1 VKELV
6 AYVKEHGDH
15 VYIQTPLQ
23 VVEPEAETIKAY
35 AFASAVESLQKS
47 APNPKIMWLSGRY
60 VEADNAN
67 QNGDQWTAGELAIK
81 QLTPVLMPITVMH
94 DLRTAVGTIADA
106 KLRLPKDDPE
116 IPRAR
121 IETALAVWAHRFPDV
136 AEEAK
141 VNASQ
146 GTLMQSME
154 CVSPTYDCS
163 VCGQMYQRLP
173 GGKEKETWCAHLRGD
188 HTDAS
193 GNHRPAARILR
204 QVVFTGTG
212 LIFGTRG
219 ARGAYREAHLEVEEL
234 AELHAKAHHDTA
246 QKRPRRKGFME
257 IEDARYAE
265 LVAAEQRAKT
275 LEGTVAE
282 KDKAIEDAE
291 AAKVKAE
298 GEREAEKK
306 RADDAEEKARVAA
319 LRDERLEA
327 LGSKF
332 TARLEKATVARLK
345 TQAGTLSDDEWKAR
359 LEELGEA
366 YDVKADE
373 DLTDEEKAEREKGG
387 DGAGGEST
395 ASDLFDRQEVTAS
408 AAGSGGAAP
417 ASTTTPG
424 AAQRQSVI
432 GGLARRK
439 RPEPAAAGK

>member
-1 VKELV
+1 MKELV

-23 VVEPEAETIKAY
+23 VVDPEPDTIKAY
-35 AFASAVESLQKS
+35 AFASAVESLRDQ

-116 IPRAR
+116 VPRAR

-136 AEEAK
+136 AEEARI
-141 VNASQ
+141 NASQ

-173 GGKEKETWCAHLRGD
+173 RGKERETWCAHLRG
-188 HTDAS
+188 TEVDAA
-193 GNHRPAARILR
+193 GNQRPAARILR

-219 ARGAYREAHLEVEEL
+219 ARGAYREAHLDVEEL

-246 QKRPRRKGFME
+246 HKRPRRKNVME

-265 LVAAEQRAKT
+265 LVAAEQKVKP
-275 LEGTVAE
+275 LEEKVADAE
-282 KDKAIEDAE
+282 KAVETAE
-291 AAKVKAE
+291 AAKATAE
-298 GEREAEKK
+298 AATATEKK
-306 RADDAEEKARVAA
+306 RADDAEEKARVAS
-319 LRDERLEA
+319 LRDERIEA

-332 TARLEKATVARLK
+332 TAKLDKLDATSKRVK
-345 TQAGTLSDDEWKAR
+345 EQAGTMSDDDWKAR
-359 LEELGEA
+359 LEELSETLGVKSDENLAEGEKPEGDKPA
-366 YDVKADE
+366 
-373 DLTDEEKAEREKGG
+373 EE
-387 DGAGGEST
+387 T
-395 ASDLFDRQEVTAS
+395 AADLFDREEVTAS
-408 AAGSGGAAP
+408 AAGAAAP
-417 ASTTTPG
+417 E
-424 AAQRQSVI
+424 AAATGKSPSAQARQSVI

-439 RPEPAAAGK
+439 APAPAAAAK